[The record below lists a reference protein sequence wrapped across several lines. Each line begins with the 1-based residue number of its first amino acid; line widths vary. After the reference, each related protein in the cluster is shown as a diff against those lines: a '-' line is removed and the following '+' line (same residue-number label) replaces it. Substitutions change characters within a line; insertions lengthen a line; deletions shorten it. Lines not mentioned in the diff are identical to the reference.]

1 VRLRWSA
8 TTSRRCHVLTRTLSL
23 AATPPANA
31 LDAVP
36 LGLALALILTEEIAA
51 ANPPRF
57 AAHS

>member
-1 VRLRWSA
+1 M
-8 TTSRRCHVLTRTLSL
+8 
-23 AATPPANA
+23 
-31 LDAVP
+31 AVP